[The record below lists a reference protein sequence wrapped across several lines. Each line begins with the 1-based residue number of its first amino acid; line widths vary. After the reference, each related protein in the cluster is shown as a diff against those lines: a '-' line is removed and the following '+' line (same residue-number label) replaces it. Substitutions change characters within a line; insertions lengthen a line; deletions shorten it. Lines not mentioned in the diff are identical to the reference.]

1 LEQLVHRFESAWRN
15 GERPALADYLPA
27 GPSPSRSLL
36 IELVH
41 ADLEFRLKAG
51 EPVRVEAYLAR
62 YPELTEDATVVRE
75 LIAAEYEQRRR
86 REPDLTPGEFLDR
99 FPAHAGALRHRLPP
113 SPDRVASNGDSA
125 PTQLASPSRAAQA
138 WPRIPGYEIL
148 GVLGHGGMG
157 VVYR

>member
-1 LEQLVHRFESAWRN
+1 
-15 GERPALADYLPA
+15 
-27 GPSPSRSLL
+27 
-36 IELVH
+36 
-41 ADLEFRLKAG
+41 
-51 EPVRVEAYLAR
+51 
-62 YPELTEDATVVRE
+62 PELTEDATVVRE

-125 PTQLASPSRAAQA
+125 PTQLASPSRPAQA
-138 WPRIPGYEIL
+138 WPRVPGSEIL

-157 VVYR
+157 VVYRARQVKLQRLVALKMLRAAEHAGPLERARLRAEAEAVARLQHPNIVQIHEIGEHDGLPFL